1 MLSKCVSSV
10 VRTAIRYNLC
20 TINAFR
26 PLRIAEFKQIK
37 NVYQFSR
44 QFHSQNS
51 RSKTETKIKT
61 DNSATSVAYYS
72 MALVVLCGGLSFA
85 AVPLYRL
92 FCQVTCSIIYHF
104 FSSFS
109 GYLLSMLICSN
120 RHSIRTFRPQA
131 MAEQSTTHMMLVKWR
146 I

>member
-1 MLSKCVSSV
+1 MLSKCVGNV
-10 VRTAIRYNLC
+10 MHTAIRYNLC
-20 TINAFR
+20 TFNAFR
-26 PLRIAEFKQIK
+26 PLRIAEFKQFK

-44 QFHSQNS
+44 QFNSQNS

-92 FCQVTCSIIYHF
+92 FCQVTCSIIYF
-104 FSSFS
+104 LFCSR
-109 GYLLSMLICSN
+109 YLLYN
-120 RHSIRTFRPQA
+120 DNNKNSIRTFRPQA
-131 MAEQSTTHMMLVKWR
+131 MAEQSTTLLMRVKWK